1 MINWSSL
8 RNLFS
13 LATTLQQA
21 PEQPDGN
28 ALLENFIAHC
38 QAMPHPRVLEL
49 GTMRSIPTRATR
61 HDDWVPHAGQYLGTD
76 IAPGP
81 DVDIVA
87 DVHRLTQTV
96 GEQQFDI
103 IISCSTFEHF
113 KYPHLAAHE
122 VMKAL
127 KIGGILFIQTHQTF
141 PLHSYPY
148 DYCRFSQETAR
159 AAAHQQMGTLANEN
173 GASASQPA
181 RCQQDAGA
189 PFTEEPSFLNV
200 RLYGEKI
207 AQTPPHCI
215 FDFDIALAD
224 SQPQPEKHL

>member
-49 GTMRSIPTRATR
+49 GTMRSIPTRSTR
-61 HDDWVPHAGQYLGTD
+61 HDDWVPHADQYLGTD

-87 DVHRLTQTV
+87 DVHRLTETV
-96 GEQQFDI
+96 GEEQFDI

-148 DYCRFSQETAR
+148 DYFRFSREALAGLFGTR
-159 AAAHQQMGTLANEN
+159 MGFRVHATDYEF
-173 GASASQPA
+173 PA
-181 RCQQDAGA
+181 RVLTFREQTISQQ
-189 PFTEEPSFLNV
+189 PSFLNV

-207 AQTPPHCI
+207 AQTPPHYL
-215 FDFDIALAD
+215 FDFDVELAD
-224 SQPQPEKHL
+224 RQPQPE